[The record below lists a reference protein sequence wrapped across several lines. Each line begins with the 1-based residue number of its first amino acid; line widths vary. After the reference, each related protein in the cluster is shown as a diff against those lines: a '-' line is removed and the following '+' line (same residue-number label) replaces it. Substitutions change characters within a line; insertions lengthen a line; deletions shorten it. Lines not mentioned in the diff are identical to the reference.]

1 MTPQQP
7 LTFIR

>member
-1 MTPQQP
+1 